1 MVGVTTRELVII
13 CLFPLLM
20 RLEREEGPQQLAIPE
35 SVGSIRSS
43 RETGPRE
50 REGDQWVEM
59 RNGGSGSRYDR
70 VHEGLRRWSRS
81 TTYHGQFTCVDGSHV
96 N

>member
-50 REGDQWVEM
+50 R
-59 RNGGSGSRYDR
+59 GGSVGRNEEWR
-70 VHEGLRRWSRS
+70 FWIEV
-81 TTYHGQFTCVDGSHV
+81 
-96 N
+96 